1 MLFTDDFH
9 ESTSTLANLAA
20 LMALA
25 YERLVASRQ
34 ADKKPH
40 HHKPINSKRLRRY
53 YLDTSAH
60 QSDMSCVDEHATCSG
75 ERRCNG

>member
-25 YERLVASRQ
+25 YERLLASRP
-34 ADKKPH
+34 ADEKLNH
-40 HHKPINSKRLRRY
+40 DKPINSKQLRRY
-53 YLDTSAH
+53 CLDTPAH